1 MRLQGKRALV
11 TGGARGIGKGVVER
25 YLAEGAKVIV
35 MDRSEADL
43 KETEA
48 ELTAAGYGDSVRF
61 LVCDISEP
69 ELLTRQAAEA
79 IGYWQGLD
87 ILVNNAG
94 IAFRESFMDITPDH
108 WNKVMNI
115 NLNAV
120 FQLSQIAA
128 RQMIQQGTGGSIVN
142 MSSKNGLAGSSML
155 AHYNTSKAGIILLT
169 QSMAVELA
177 PHAVR
182 VNAVAPGFIDT
193 PLDRG
198 LREKEGLAPYS
209 ERTPMKRLGTI
220 EEVANVFLFL
230 ASGESSYVTGT
241 TITVDGGHMANASEV

>member
-1 MRLQGKRALV
+1 MRLQGQRALV
-11 TGGARGIGKGVVER
+11 TGGARGIGKGIVEK

-43 KETEA
+43 KETQS
-48 ELTAAGYGDSVRF
+48 ELTEAGYGDSVKF
-61 LVCDISEP
+61 LVCDISDP
-69 ELLTRQAAEA
+69 ELVERQAAEA

-128 RQMIQQGTGGSIVN
+128 RQMIEQGTGGSIVK
-142 MSSKNGLAGSSML
+142 MSLKNG
-155 AHYNTSKAGIILLT
+155 
-169 QSMAVELA
+169 
-177 PHAVR
+177 
-182 VNAVAPGFIDT
+182 
-193 PLDRG
+193 
-198 LREKEGLAPYS
+198 
-209 ERTPMKRLGTI
+209 
-220 EEVANVFLFL
+220 
-230 ASGESSYVTGT
+230 
-241 TITVDGGHMANASEV
+241 